1 VNKRPCEKLLRLSV
15 ASVNGGITPPPK
27 IRRNT
32 PEEWNSR
39 SIAHFAISTRPIR
52 KHGSEGQK
60 AKGKEQKAKSKK
72 KTTNNKQQIAEARSL
87 CF

>member
-1 VNKRPCEKLLRLSV
+1 V

-60 AKGKEQKAKSKK
+60 AKGKEQKAKRKQQ
-72 KTTNNKQQIAEARSL
+72 TTNSKLLRRGVFVFDVCRL
-87 CF
+87 LFL